1 MIVIIIIIIFLS
13 SSSLSSSSSFNHH
26 LHHLPI
32 GLSQLVRHGMSA
44 GIQPALK
51 VLRMHNNKLTGEIDR
66 LL

>member
-1 MIVIIIIIIFLS
+1 MDTQIDTAIIILSAS
-13 SSSLSSSSSFNHH
+13 SSPHTYGAA
-26 LHHLPI
+26 

-51 VLRMHNNKLTGEIDR
+51 VLRMHNNKLTGETDR